1 MKALTTIFLC
11 LVLTSS
17 AFATQWT
24 CSAYCVE
31 QNSQDVVMLIE
42 HATFPQGALDAI
54 AKTCAEM
61 NYMFT
66 QGKAEKVILY
76 SSDGEHHEEATV
88 FNSCKQFDPAI

>member
-1 MKALTTIFLC
+1 MKFIAATLLI
-11 LVLTSS
+11 LVSTSS

-42 HATFPQGALDAI
+42 HASFPQGALDSI